1 MNDVRKTDRRCF
13 LARGLAGAAGLG
25 LAYTSIEEDILRAA
39 VAEGKAQPASATE
52 IVPPPTRRP
61 AEPLPSPLPTGKIGN
76 VTISRL
82 IIGGNLIGG
91 WAHSRDLI
99 YVSRLFREY
108 NTEAKVF
115 ETLDLAM
122 ACGINTIQLDPA
134 CWDVIAK
141 YNRHRNPPIQTIV
154 CVPVI
159 QDRAEMKRVIEQQVE
174 RGATCIYSHG
184 GSTDSHFMNGG
195 GLDALAQMLDLI
207 HETGRP
213 AGIGCH
219 SLEVVKACEKEKLPV
234 DFYMKTFHSD
244 RYWSAT
250 PQERRQEFDWMRGNP
265 SDHNANND
273 NMWCNNPEETATFM
287 KTVQKPWLA
296 FKVLAA
302 GAIHPQ
308 QGFAYAFRNGAD
320 FIVVGMFDFQVE
332 MDVRLAIEAISKV
345 GQRERAWH
353 A

>member
-207 HETGRP
+207 
-213 AGIGCH
+213 
-219 SLEVVKACEKEKLPV
+219 
-234 DFYMKTFHSD
+234 
-244 RYWSAT
+244 
-250 PQERRQEFDWMRGNP
+250 
-265 SDHNANND
+265 
-273 NMWCNNPEETATFM
+273 
-287 KTVQKPWLA
+287 
-296 FKVLAA
+296 
-302 GAIHPQ
+302 
-308 QGFAYAFRNGAD
+308 
-320 FIVVGMFDFQVE
+320 
-332 MDVRLAIEAISKV
+332 
-345 GQRERAWH
+345 
-353 A
+353 